1 MKKCVHCGAKLK
13 DRAMVCMKCGAL
25 QQAGEQQS
33 VLPETTV
40 PAYTDVPT
48 PVYTEKPVDPVE
60 KEFPVIV
67 AQTRIPASA
76 TPAYKL
82 KTNRGL
88 LKFLFLSLITCGIYA
103 IVDMSRVTE
112 DINIIA
118 SRYDGKRTMHY
129 CLITFLFS
137 WLTLGIAPLV
147 WGHRM
152 CGRIGNELAR
162 RGIAYRFGTGTFWGW
177 GVFGSLIAVGP
188 FIYTHKLLK
197 AMNLLSTHYNING

>member
-13 DRAMVCMKCGAL
+13 DRALVCTKCGAL
-25 QQAGEQQS
+25 QQEEKPQPL
-33 VLPETTV
+33 LPE
-40 PAYTDVPT
+40 A
-48 PVYTEKPVDPVE
+48 EQKIAAAASDPVE
-60 KEFPVIV
+60 KEFPVIAV
-67 AQTRIPASA
+67 QQRIPASA

-88 LKFLFLSLITCGIYA
+88 LKFFFLSAITCGIYG
-103 IVDMSRVTE
+103 IVAMSEVTE

-118 SRYDGKRTMHY
+118 SRYDGKRTMHF
-129 CLITFLFS
+129 CLITLLFS

-177 GVFGSLIAVGP
+177 GFFGSLILVGP
-188 FIYTHKLLK
+188 FIYIHKLMK
-197 AMNLLSTHYNING
+197 SMNLLATHYNISG

>member
-1 MKKCVHCGAKLK
+1 MKKCVHCGAKLQ
-13 DRAMVCMKCGAL
+13 DRAMVCMKCGCL
-25 QQAGEQQS
+25 QQDDKPMS
-33 VLPETTV
+33 VQMLTAKPER
-40 PAYTDVPT
+40 PAVAA
-48 PVYTEKPVDPVE
+48 DPVE
-60 KEFPVIV
+60 QEFPVIPK
-67 AQTRIPASA
+67 QTRIPASA

-88 LKFLFLSLITCGIYA
+88 IKFFFLSMITCGIYG
-103 IVDMSRVTE
+103 IVTMSEVTE

-129 CLITFLFS
+129 CLITLLFS

-152 CGRIGNELAR
+152 CDRIGNELAR

-177 GVFGSLIAVGP
+177 GILGSLIFVGP

-197 AMNLLSTHYNING
+197 AMNLLATHYNINC

>member
-1 MKKCVHCGAKLK
+1 MKECVHCGAKLS
-13 DRAMVCMKCGAL
+13 DRALVCMKCGGL
-25 QQAGEQQS
+25 QQDDKPKS
-33 VLPETTV
+33 LLPKETV
-40 PAYTDVPT
+40 P
-48 PVYTEKPVDPVE
+48 VYMDAPADPVE
-60 KEFPVIV
+60 QEFPVI
-67 AQTRIPASA
+67 AKRQQIPASA

-88 LKFLFLSLITCGIYA
+88 IKYFFLSMITCGIYG
-103 IVDMSRVTE
+103 VVTMSEVTE

-118 SRYDGKRTMHY
+118 GRYDGRRTMNF
-129 CLITFLFS
+129 CLIAFLFS

-177 GVFGSLIAVGP
+177 GFFGSLILVGP
-188 FIYTHKLLK
+188 FVYVHKLLR
-197 AMNLLSTHYNING
+197 AMNLLATHYNING

>member
-1 MKKCVHCGAKLK
+1 MKNCVHCGAKLR
-13 DRAMVCMKCGAL
+13 DRAVVCMKCGCL
-25 QQAGEQQS
+25 QQEDKRMS
-33 VLPETTV
+33 VQLEAVKPERSAV
-40 PAYTDVPT
+40 AA
-48 PVYTEKPVDPVE
+48 DPVE
-60 KEFPVIV
+60 QEFPVITK
-67 AQTRIPASA
+67 QQRIPASA

-88 LKFLFLSLITCGIYA
+88 LKYIFLSLITFGIYG
-103 IVDMSRVTE
+103 IVTMSEVTE

-118 SRYDGKRTMHY
+118 SRYDGRRTMHY
-129 CLITFLFS
+129 CLIFLIFS

-147 WGHRM
+147 WAHRM

-177 GVFGSLIAVGP
+177 GFFGSLILVGP

-197 AMNLLSTHYNING
+197 AMNLLATHYNINC